1 MRLGLPRTAI
11 RRVLEVTPL
20 PPATNASSGTTKTA
34 TTKNN
39 RKRSKSSLSTSLQWP
54 NVTLDAISECSVEF
68 IKLVTTEANELAKS
82 KKTNTND
89 KSVTITPEHMYL
101 ALKTLGFSA
110 YVKEAQ
116 VACSE
121 MDDVMAKKKK
131 QKLRRG
137 SNKKI
142 TKAEA
147 AKIAQQQALLFA
159 AAAEAFGDS
168 DTNN

>member
-1 MRLGLPRTAI
+1 MAQRDTCCHL
-11 RRVLEVTPL
+11 RVQ
-20 PPATNASSGTTKTA
+20 
-34 TTKNN
+34 
-39 RKRSKSSLSTSLQWP
+39 R
-54 NVTLDAISECSVEF
+54 EF

-82 KKTNTND
+82 EKTNTND